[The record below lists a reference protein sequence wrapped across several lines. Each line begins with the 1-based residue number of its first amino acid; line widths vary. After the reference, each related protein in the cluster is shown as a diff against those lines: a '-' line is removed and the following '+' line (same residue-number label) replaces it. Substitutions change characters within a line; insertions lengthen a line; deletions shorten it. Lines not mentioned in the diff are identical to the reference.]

1 MIETLS
7 SSDQKQE
14 PCIGCVRGG
23 SENPAPAVIR
33 GNCRPCAKVL
43 YRAIAAG
50 DLTDERAIELGLWL
64 APSKTGRPATVS
76 MHAAI
81 DAALDAALD
90 GSATNTAS
98 PKT

>member
-81 DAALDAALD
+81 DAALD

-98 PKT
+98 PKN